1 MLVFVLHL
9 LHRLSFQRIYVVN
22 FRNLSSGQSLA
33 TVHGAVL
40 ALAASVLSAPYD
52 MPGYVYLFLT
62 DCFVIYLGQPS
73 MITNIVS
80 IFLL

>member
-1 MLVFVLHL
+1 MGGLAHIFCAC
-9 LHRLSFQRIYVVN
+9 FAFIADYFKKIYVVN

-52 MPGYVYLFLT
+52 IPGYVYSFLT
-62 DCFVIYLGQPS
+62 DSFFCFFFP
-73 MITNIVS
+73 
-80 IFLL
+80 